1 MIKIECNVFFEGYD
15 DNAKKRYSNGK
26 DWVDV
31 RKESLKMNRPE
42 IALAI
47 ECKNK
52 ATEIFK
58 YMNEMEIDIR
68 LRYMMNF
75 FQGIYDATENV

>member
-1 MIKIECNVFFEGYD
+1 
-15 DNAKKRYSNGK
+15 
-26 DWVDV
+26 
-31 RKESLKMNRPE
+31 MNRPE

-68 LRYMMNF
+68 LRYLMNF
-75 FQGIYDATENV
+75 FQGIYDATENVENYSEPIEDEVNAEALSELEGEERDNIMSRN

>member
-1 MIKIECNVFFEGYD
+1 
-15 DNAKKRYSNGK
+15 
-26 DWVDV
+26 
-31 RKESLKMNRPE
+31 MNRPE

-68 LRYMMNF
+68 LRYLMNF
-75 FQGIYDATENV
+75 FQGIYEATENVEVYSDPIEDEVKRENLSNL

>member
-1 MIKIECNVFFEGYD
+1 
-15 DNAKKRYSNGK
+15 
-26 DWVDV
+26 
-31 RKESLKMNRPE
+31 MNRPE

-68 LRYMMNF
+68 LRYLMNF
-75 FQGIYDATENV
+75 FQGIYDATENVENYSEPIEDEVNAEGLSELEGDERDNIMNRN

>member
-1 MIKIECNVFFEGYD
+1 
-15 DNAKKRYSNGK
+15 
-26 DWVDV
+26 
-31 RKESLKMNRPE
+31 MNRPE

-68 LRYMMNF
+68 LRYLMNF
-75 FQGIYDATENV
+75 FQGIYEATENVEIYSDPIEDEVRVESLSELEGD

>member
-1 MIKIECNVFFEGYD
+1 
-15 DNAKKRYSNGK
+15 
-26 DWVDV
+26 
-31 RKESLKMNRPE
+31 MNRPE

-68 LRYMMNF
+68 LRYLMNF
-75 FQGIYDATENV
+75 FQGIYEATENVEVYSDPIEDEVKRENLSNLEKEE

>member
-1 MIKIECNVFFEGYD
+1 
-15 DNAKKRYSNGK
+15 
-26 DWVDV
+26 
-31 RKESLKMNRPE
+31 MNRPE

-68 LRYMMNF
+68 LRYLMNF
-75 FQGIYDATENV
+75 FQGIYDATENVENYSEPIEDEVNAEALSELEGDERDNIMSRN